1 MDSAS
6 RWASGPMLPTS
17 RQLSTFPSLFSSK
30 TTYIFNLTLLSEGA
44 ST

>member
-1 MDSAS
+1 
-6 RWASGPMLPTS
+6 MLPTS